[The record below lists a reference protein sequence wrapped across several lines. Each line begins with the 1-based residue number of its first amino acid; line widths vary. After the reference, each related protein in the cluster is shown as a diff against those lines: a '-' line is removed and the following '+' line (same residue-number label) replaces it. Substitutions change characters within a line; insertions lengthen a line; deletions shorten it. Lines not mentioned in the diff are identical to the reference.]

1 MNIKKYE
8 NQICNINL
16 ELLKDDE
23 YCFFVLSRILQGE
36 CGLTLTDNS
45 RIIICHSCDPY
56 PVWIWLPND
65 ASCEEMEFAYQTIK
79 ANFEFEGRYRFNL
92 KYDLAHFF
100 INRAQKDGC
109 NLKISTNML
118 AYSCPSP
125 IAPKKTAQGTCKVA
139 TLEDIEIAAC
149 FMNQFH
155 DDVGIDQSTIDTHRK
170 KAKELITEQRLFFW
184 YDENNEKVAM
194 TSYGI
199 SGDKGSIGNVFTRH
213 DKRRCGYAAN
223 LVYAVTLIVRDKG
236 KMPTLYTDADYAA
249 SNACYEGIGYIKQG
263 SLCTIE

>member
-8 NQICNINL
+8 NQICNINI

-36 CGLTLTDNS
+36 CRLTLTDNN

-56 PVWIWLPND
+56 PVWVWLPD
-65 ASCEEMEFAYQTIK
+65 SASKDEMEFAYQTLK
-79 ANFEFEGRYRFNL
+79 ANFELDGRYRFNL
-92 KYDLAHFF
+92 KYNLANFI
-100 INRAQKDGC
+100 INRAEEDGC
-109 NLKISTNML
+109 KMRISTNML
-118 AYSCPSP
+118 AYNCPSP
-125 IAPKKTAQGTCKVA
+125 NAPKKTTQGTCKAATFEDVEIVA
-139 TLEDIEIAAC
+139 D

-155 DDVGIDQSTIDTHRK
+155 EDVGIDQSNIDTHRK
-170 KAKELITEQRLFFW
+170 KARELIADQRLYFW
-184 YDENNEKVAM
+184 YDENGEKVAM

-223 LVYAVTLIVRDKG
+223 LVYAVTLIIRDKG

-249 SNACYEGIGYIKQG
+249 SNACYEGIGYKKQG
-263 SLCTIE
+263 SLCTII